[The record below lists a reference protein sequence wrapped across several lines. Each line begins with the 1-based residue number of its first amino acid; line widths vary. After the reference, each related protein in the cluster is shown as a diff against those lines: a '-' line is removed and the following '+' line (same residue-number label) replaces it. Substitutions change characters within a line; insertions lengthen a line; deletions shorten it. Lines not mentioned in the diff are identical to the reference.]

1 MANNTYE
8 NRKFKAT
15 ILGASGY
22 TGGELVRILSDHKA
36 IDIFSLSGE
45 KKAGLE
51 YSKVFPHL
59 RHLNLPKLI
68 TIDQLDFS
76 QADIV
81 FSALPHATSADV
93 IKRIPDN
100 VKIIDL
106 SADFRLSD
114 LREYEYWY
122 GKKHSFPEGIKRAVY
137 GLTEFYREEIKHAG
151 IVACT
156 GCNAAT
162 ALYPLLPLLKNNVV
176 EQSNIIIDI
185 KTGISGAGRTLR
197 ENLLHSESSEGVSPY
212 GVLGHRHISELRQ
225 ELSKVAGTDVD
236 VTFIPH
242 LLPQN
247 RGILGSIYVNGSSDE
262 IYNVLSRHY
271 RDEFFILVL
280 PFGEVPSTKH
290 VRGSNFV
297 HIGVAKGTKK
307 DQSIVFCALDNL
319 VKGSAGQAVQNAN
332 LVLSLE
338 ETHSLQSSPIFP

>member
-1 MANNTYE
+1 MPNNT
-8 NRKFKAT
+8 NGKFKAA

-22 TGGELVRILSDHKA
+22 TGAEVVRILSDHKA
-36 IDIFSLSGE
+36 IDIFSLSGD

-51 YSKVFPHL
+51 YSEVFPHL
-59 RHLNLPKLI
+59 RHLSLPNLI
-68 TIDQLDFS
+68 TIDELDFS
-76 QADIV
+76 KVDIV
-81 FSALPHATSADV
+81 FSALPHATSANV
-93 IKRIPDN
+93 IRKIPDN
-100 VKIIDL
+100 LKIIDL

-114 LREYEYWY
+114 LTEYEYWY
-122 GKKHSFPEGIKRAVY
+122 GTKHSFPEGMGRAVY

-162 ALYPLLPLLKNNVV
+162 ALYPLLPLLKNSAIKL
-176 EQSNIIIDI
+176 SNIIIDI

-212 GVLGHRHISELRQ
+212 GVLGHRHIGELRQ
-225 ELSKVAGTDVD
+225 ELSKAAGSDVD

-271 RDEFFILVL
+271 RNEFFISVL

-297 HIGVAKGTKK
+297 HIGVANGTKK

-332 LVLSLE
+332 LVLNLE
-338 ETHSLQSSPIFP
+338 EKHSLQSSPIFP

>member
-1 MANNTYE
+1 MPNNT
-8 NRKFKAT
+8 NGKFKAA

-22 TGGELVRILSDHKA
+22 TGAELVRILSDHKA
-36 IDIFSLSGE
+36 IDIVSLSGD

-51 YSKVFPHL
+51 YSEVFPHL
-59 RHLNLPKLI
+59 RHLSLPNLI

-76 QADIV
+76 QVDIV
-81 FSALPHATSADV
+81 FSALPHATSANA
-93 IKRIPDN
+93 IRKIPHN
-100 VKIIDL
+100 LKIIDL

-114 LREYEYWY
+114 LNEYENWY
-122 GKKHSFPEGIKRAVY
+122 GTKHSYPEGMGRAVY

-176 EQSNIIIDI
+176 KVSNIIIDI

-212 GVLGHRHISELRQ
+212 GVLGHRHIGELRQ
-225 ELSKVAGTDVD
+225 ELSKFSGSDVD

-271 RDEFFILVL
+271 RDEFFISVL
-280 PFGEVPSTKH
+280 PFGKVPSTKH

-297 HIGVAKGTKK
+297 HIGVANGTKK

-332 LVLSLE
+332 LVLNLE
-338 ETHSLQSSPIFP
+338 EKHSLQSSPIFP

>member
-1 MANNTYE
+1 MPNNT
-8 NRKFKAT
+8 NGKFKAA

-22 TGGELVRILSDHKA
+22 TGAELVRILSDHKA
-36 IDIFSLSGE
+36 IDIFSLSGD

-51 YSKVFPHL
+51 YSEVFPHL
-59 RHLNLPKLI
+59 RHLSLPNLI
-68 TIDQLDFS
+68 TINQLDFS
-76 QADIV
+76 QVDIV
-81 FSALPHATSADV
+81 FSALPHATSANV
-93 IKRIPDN
+93 IRKIPHN
-100 VKIIDL
+100 LKIIDL

-114 LREYEYWY
+114 LSQYEYWY
-122 GKKHSFPEGIKRAVY
+122 GTKHSYPEGMGRAVY
-137 GLTEFYREEIKHAG
+137 GLTEFYREEIRHAG

-176 EQSNIIIDI
+176 KLSNIIIDI

-212 GVLGHRHISELRQ
+212 GVLGHRHIGELRQ
-225 ELSKVAGTDVD
+225 ELSKVAGSDVD

-271 RDEFFILVL
+271 RDEFFISVL

-297 HIGVAKGTKK
+297 HIGVADGTKK
-307 DQSIVFCALDNL
+307 DQTIVFCALDNL
-319 VKGSAGQAVQNAN
+319 VKGSAGQAIQNAN
-332 LVLSLE
+332 LVPNLE
-338 ETHSLQSSPIFP
+338 EQHSLQSSPIFP

>member
-1 MANNTYE
+1 MPNNT
-8 NRKFKAT
+8 NRKFRAA

-22 TGGELVRILSDHKA
+22 TGAELVRILSDHKA
-36 IDIFSLSGE
+36 IDIFSLSGD

-51 YSKVFPHL
+51 YSEVFPHL
-59 RHLNLPKLI
+59 RHLSLPNLI
-68 TIDQLDFS
+68 TINQLDFS
-76 QADIV
+76 HVDIV
-81 FSALPHATSADV
+81 FSALPHATSANV
-93 IKRIPDN
+93 IRKIPHN
-100 VKIIDL
+100 LKIIDL

-114 LREYEYWY
+114 LSQYEYWY
-122 GKKHSFPEGIKRAVY
+122 GTKHSYPEGMGRAVY
-137 GLTEFYREEIKHAG
+137 GLTEFYREEIRHAG

-176 EQSNIIIDI
+176 KLSNIIIDI

-212 GVLGHRHISELRQ
+212 GVLGHRHIGELRQ
-225 ELSKVAGTDVD
+225 ELSKVAGSDVD

-271 RDEFFILVL
+271 RDEFFISVL

-297 HIGVAKGTKK
+297 HIGVADGTKQ
-307 DQSIVFCALDNL
+307 DQTIVFCALDNL

-332 LVLSLE
+332 LVLNLE
-338 ETHSLQSSPIFP
+338 EQHSLQSSPIFP

>member
-1 MANNTYE
+1 M
-8 NRKFKAT
+8 
-15 ILGASGY
+15 G
-22 TGGELVRILSDHKA
+22 
-36 IDIFSLSGE
+36 
-45 KKAGLE
+45 
-51 YSKVFPHL
+51 
-59 RHLNLPKLI
+59 
-68 TIDQLDFS
+68 
-76 QADIV
+76 
-81 FSALPHATSADV
+81 
-93 IKRIPDN
+93 
-100 VKIIDL
+100 
-106 SADFRLSD
+106 
-114 LREYEYWY
+114 
-122 GKKHSFPEGIKRAVY
+122 RAVY

-162 ALYPLLPLLKNNVV
+162 ALYPLLPLLKNSTIKL
-176 EQSNIIIDI
+176 SNIIIDI

-212 GVLGHRHISELRQ
+212 GVLGHRHIGELRQ
-225 ELSKVAGTDVD
+225 ELSKAAGSDVD

-271 RDEFFILVL
+271 RDEFFISVL

-297 HIGVAKGTKK
+297 HIGVANGTKK

-332 LVLSLE
+332 LVLNLE
-338 ETHSLQSSPIFP
+338 EKHSLQSSPIFP

>member
-1 MANNTYE
+1 MPNNT
-8 NRKFKAT
+8 NGKFKAA

-22 TGGELVRILSDHKA
+22 TGAELVRILSDHKV
-36 IDIFSLSGE
+36 IDIFSLAGD
-45 KKAGLE
+45 KKAGLK
-51 YSKVFPHL
+51 YSEVFPHL
-59 RHLNLPKLI
+59 RHLSLPNLI
-68 TIDQLDFS
+68 TINQLDFS
-76 QADIV
+76 QVDIV
-81 FSALPHATSADV
+81 FSALPHATSANV
-93 IKRIPDN
+93 IRKIPHN
-100 VKIIDL
+100 LKIIDL

-114 LREYEYWY
+114 LSQYEYWY
-122 GKKHSFPEGIKRAVY
+122 GTKHSYPEGMGRAVY

-176 EQSNIIIDI
+176 KLSNIIIDI

-212 GVLGHRHISELRQ
+212 GVLGHRHIGELRQ
-225 ELSKVAGTDVD
+225 ELSKVAGSDVD

-271 RDEFFILVL
+271 RDEFFISVL

-297 HIGVAKGTKK
+297 HIGVADGTKK
-307 DQSIVFCALDNL
+307 DQTIVFCALDNL

-332 LVLSLE
+332 LVLNLE
-338 ETHSLQSSPIFP
+338 EQHSLQSSPIFP

>member
-1 MANNTYE
+1 MPNNT
-8 NRKFKAT
+8 NGKFKAA

-22 TGGELVRILSDHKA
+22 TGAELVRILSDHKA
-36 IDIFSLSGE
+36 IDIVSLSGD

-51 YSKVFPHL
+51 YSEVFPHL
-59 RHLNLPKLI
+59 RHLSLPNLI
-68 TIDQLDFS
+68 TVNQLDFS
-76 QADIV
+76 QVDIV
-81 FSALPHATSADV
+81 FSALPHATSANV
-93 IKRIPDN
+93 IRKIPHN
-100 VKIIDL
+100 LKIIDL

-114 LREYEYWY
+114 LNEYENWY
-122 GKKHSFPEGIKRAVY
+122 GTKHSYPEGMGRAVY

-176 EQSNIIIDI
+176 KVSNIIIDI

-212 GVLGHRHISELRQ
+212 GVLGHRHIGELRQ
-225 ELSKVAGTDVD
+225 ELSKVSGSDVD

-271 RDEFFILVL
+271 RDEFFISVL
-280 PFGEVPSTKH
+280 PFGKVPSTKH

-297 HIGVAKGTKK
+297 HIGVANGTKK

-332 LVLSLE
+332 LVLNLE
-338 ETHSLQSSPIFP
+338 EKHSLQSSPIFP

>member
-1 MANNTYE
+1 MPNNT
-8 NRKFKAT
+8 NGKFKAA

-22 TGGELVRILSDHKA
+22 TGAELVRILSDHKV
-36 IDIFSLSGE
+36 IDIVSLSGD

-51 YSKVFPHL
+51 YSEVFPHL
-59 RHLNLPKLI
+59 RHLSLPKLI

-76 QADIV
+76 QVDIV
-81 FSALPHATSADV
+81 FSALPHATSANA
-93 IKRIPDN
+93 IRKIPHN
-100 VKIIDL
+100 LKIIDL

-114 LREYEYWY
+114 LNEYEYWY
-122 GKKHSFPEGIKRAVY
+122 GTKHSFPEGMGRAVY

-176 EQSNIIIDI
+176 KVSNIIIDI

-212 GVLGHRHISELRQ
+212 GVLGHRHIGELRQ
-225 ELSKVAGTDVD
+225 ELSKVSGSDVD

-271 RDEFFILVL
+271 RDEFFISVL

-297 HIGVAKGTKK
+297 HIGVVNGTKK

-332 LVLSLE
+332 LVLNLE
-338 ETHSLQSSPIFP
+338 EKHSLQSSPIFP